1 MPKSKH
7 RKEHK
12 KKLSSFKI
20 RLEEEKKLMK
30 KRQKE
35 FFESL
40 QKQQLEKMQAEGKVE
55 NVVDSSDVG
64 IDVEDF
70 GFSDIENQDPPTEFV
85 EPPVDLFEEK

>member
-70 GFSDIENQDPPTEFV
+70 GFSDIENQVPPTEFV